1 MRGIRHSELLVKIVI
16 LGAGG
21 HARDVLDVLE
31 ACNAASLRYEVLG
44 FVVEKAYARPGVL
57 VNELPILGDFDW
69 LAQHAAE
76 VQVVGA
82 VGNTDLRLRLV
93 GQARMRGAR
102 CASAIVHPSAVIT
115 RRVKMSEGV
124 VVGAGVTM
132 TSLIELGRH
141 VHVNNACSLAHDV
154 VIGDFATLSPGARIS
169 GNVTIGEG
177 AYVGTGATVIEKVKI
192 GAWSTVGA
200 GSAVV
205 SDIPDNTTAVG
216 CPARVIKQ
224 RPVGWQLGT
233 SDERSEGGSR

>member
-1 MRGIRHSELLVKIVI
+1 
-16 LGAGG
+16 
-21 HARDVLDVLE
+21 
-31 ACNAASLRYEVLG
+31 
-44 FVVEKAYARPGVL
+44 
-57 VNELPILGDFDW
+57 
-69 LAQHAAE
+69 
-76 VQVVGA
+76 
-82 VGNTDLRLRLV
+82 
-93 GQARMRGAR
+93 
-102 CASAIVHPSAVIT
+102 
-115 RRVKMSEGV
+115 MSEGV